1 MAKETD
7 IGLIKAAL
15 EVSDNFLNVFKK
27 DLSPTSLEAIGD
39 HIAKYTTALLMS
51 GAHVTDV
58 IPILIGLSIRC
69 TCDKEVQA
77 FLKAEEAANAA
88 QDK

>member
-15 EVSDNFLNVFKK
+15 KVSDNFLNVFKK

-39 HIAKYTTALLMS
+39 HIAEHTIGLLRS
-51 GAHVTDV
+51 GAHVTDL
-58 IPILIGLSIRC
+58 IPILIGLGIRY

>member
-15 EVSDNFLNVFKK
+15 EVSDDFLNVFKK

-39 HIAKYTTALLMS
+39 HIAKLTTGLLMS
-51 GAHVTDV
+51 GAHVTAL
-58 IPILIGLSIRC
+58 IPILIGLGIRC
-69 TCDKEVQA
+69 TCDKEAQA

>member
-1 MAKETD
+1 MAKEAD

-15 EVSDNFLNVFKK
+15 KASDDFLNVFKT

-39 HIAKYTTALLMS
+39 HIAEHTIDLLRCRAR
-51 GAHVTDV
+51 GCDL
-58 IPILIGLSIRC
+58 IPILIGLCIRC

-77 FLKAEEAANAA
+77 FLKAEEAADAA

>member
-7 IGLIKAAL
+7 IGLIKTVLKA
-15 EVSDNFLNVFKK
+15 SDSFLNVFKK

-39 HIAKYTTALLMS
+39 HIAKHTTALLMS
-51 GAHVTDV
+51 RTRVLSM
-58 IPILIGLSIRC
+58 IPILIGLGIRC

-88 QDK
+88 QNK

>member
-15 EVSDNFLNVFKK
+15 KASDGFLNIFKK
-27 DLSPTSLEAIGD
+27 DLSPTSLEAVSD
-39 HIAKYTTALLMS
+39 HIAEHTIDLLRS
-51 GAHVTDV
+51 GAHVPDL
-58 IPILIGLSIRC
+58 IPILIGLGIKC